1 MIQLTS
7 ENYFSQQANLEYMSC
22 SQFKSFCDCEERTLA
37 DIAGDYKRD
46 SSTALLVGSYVDAH
60 FEGTLDVF
68 KAQHPELF
76 KRDGTLKAD
85 YVQAESI
92 IQRVENDKLFM
103 KYMAGEKQVI
113 MTGKIADV
121 PYKIKIDSYHPDKA
135 IVDLKVVKDFE
146 KLWNDTEKQKQS
158 FIRYWGYDIQG
169 AIYQE
174 IVRQNT
180 GKKLPFFIAAATK
193 EKHTDF
199 NVFAVPQEWLDE
211 KLAFVEERTPHF
223 ARLKTVEEPAERCER
238 CDWCKDTKILDRI
251 VDVRDL
257 EDTNA

>member
-46 SSTALLVGSYVDAH
+46 SSTALLVGSYVDAN

-113 MTGKIADV
+113 MTGKIAGV
-121 PYKIKIDSYHPDKA
+121 PYKIKIDSYHPNKA

-169 AIYQE
+169 AVYQE
-174 IVRQNT
+174 IVYQNT
-180 GKKLPFFIAAATK
+180 GKRLPFYIAAATK
-193 EKHTDF
+193 ENEPDIRIIQITQ
-199 NVFAVPQEWLDE
+199 NYLDE
-211 KLAFVEERTPHF
+211 AMQVVKTNLPRIIRVKNGETKPDKCDTCDCCRHNRILTRPISINDLT
-223 ARLKTVEEPAERCER
+223 AR
-238 CDWCKDTKILDRI
+238 I
-251 VDVRDL
+251 
-257 EDTNA
+257 

>member
-22 SQFKSFCDCEERTLA
+22 SQFKSFCECEERTLA
-37 DIAGDYKRD
+37 DIAEDYKRD

-60 FEGTLDVF
+60 FEGTLDIF

-76 KRDGTLKAD
+76 KRDGTLKSD
-85 YVQAESI
+85 YIQAESI

-113 MTGKIADV
+113 MTGEIAGV

-135 IVDLKVVKDFE
+135 IVDLKVIKAFE

-223 ARLKTVEEPAERCER
+223 ARLKTGEEAAERCER

-251 VDVRDL
+251 VDARDL
-257 EDTNA
+257 EDGI

>member
-92 IQRVENDKLFM
+92 IQRVENDELFT

-146 KLWNDTEKQKQS
+146 KLWNDTEKLKQS

-180 GKKLPFFIAAATK
+180 GKQLPFFIAAATK

-211 KLAFVEERTPHF
+211 KLAFVEERTPYF
-223 ARLKTVEEPAERCER
+223 AKLKTGEEAAERCER
-238 CDWCKDTKILDRI
+238 CDWCKDTKILDKI
-251 VDVRDL
+251 VDARDL